1 VAVNHLP
8 WTLECSFAAFSKC
21 FVPFLFVTLML
32 LVSVNSHAVE
42 PTTDSTSAEQ
52 LKQLNDQTI
61 IGNRISFGFDWDQ
74 FKHGAE
80 KATWTPAA
88 LWGWR
93 VSDSQDWGIRFKLPF
108 AYYRSDEASGHAEVG
123 GLGDIEIGAGPAFR
137 LTDTWRTGG
146 GIELHADTASDRAL
160 AESVWRLKPGWGVS
174 HDVTDW
180 LTLTF
185 NADYN
190 HSIAETNDVRRQ
202 RYFELSLPSTLILPD
217 KWSMGTRYKAT
228 VDFQNGGRWG
238 HTVSAGVAKR
248 LSKVPVV
255 LSASLEKPLSNTG
268 KKFQVSITIV
278 YYFQRYHLAK

>member
-1 VAVNHLP
+1 MAVNHLP

>member
-1 VAVNHLP
+1 
-8 WTLECSFAAFSKC
+8 
-21 FVPFLFVTLML
+21 ML
-32 LVSVNSHAVE
+32 IVSVNSHAVE
-42 PTTDSTSAEQ
+42 PTIDSTSAEQ

-61 IGNRISFGFDWDQ
+61 IGNQISLDSDWDQ

-80 KATWTPAA
+80 KATWTLAA

-108 AYYRSDEASGHAEVG
+108 AYHRSDEVSGHAEVG
-123 GLGDIEIGAGPAFR
+123 GLGDIEIGTGPAFR

-190 HSIAETNDVRRQ
+190 HSIAETNDVRPQ
-202 RYFELSLPSTLILPD
+202 RYFELSLPSTLILPH
-217 KWSMGTRYKAT
+217 KWSIGTRYKAT
-228 VDFQNGGRWG
+228 VDFQNGGRWS
-238 HTVSAGVAKR
+238 HTISAGVAKR

-268 KKFQVSITIV
+268 KKFEVSITIV